1 MTDHE
6 RLHDFAAAHALG
18 ALEPDDRREFEG
30 HLAECESCR
39 AEVAR
44 FAPIPG
50 LLSRASTTHDASL
63 PASVVS
69 AATKGVREE
78 WTTMKRSRRRWRLTA
93 IAAVTVALALSWSTL
108 GSSGARPD
116 VVLSLGDGPVTGE
129 VSIESK
135 MWGSAL
141 TLDLDGL
148 PQRDRYIAWI
158 VAGDG
163 TRQQACTW
171 GPTAAGR
178 AHLNGAAAVPAS
190 EVRSV
195 VITDGE
201 GTDVLATA
209 SV

>member
-6 RLHDFAAAHALG
+6 TLHEFAAAYALG
-18 ALEPDDRREFEG
+18 ALEPDDRRVFER
-30 HLAECESCR
+30 HLSECESCR

-50 LLSRASTTHDASL
+50 LLSRASTLHDASL

-69 AATKGVREE
+69 VATRGVREE
-78 WTTMKRSRRRWRLTA
+78 WTTMARSRRRWRWTA
-93 IAAVTVALALSWSTL
+93 IAAISVAVALSWSAL
-108 GSSGARPD
+108 ASSDASPD

-141 TLDLDGL
+141 TLDLEGL
-148 PQRDRYIAWI
+148 PQRDQYIAWI
-158 VAGDG
+158 VADDG
-163 TRQQACTW
+163 TREQACTW
-171 GPTAAGR
+171 GPTTAGR
-178 AHLNGAAAVPAS
+178 AHLNGAAAILAS
-190 EVRSV
+190 DVRAV
-195 VITDGE
+195 VITDGA
-201 GTDVLATA
+201 GTEVLAMA